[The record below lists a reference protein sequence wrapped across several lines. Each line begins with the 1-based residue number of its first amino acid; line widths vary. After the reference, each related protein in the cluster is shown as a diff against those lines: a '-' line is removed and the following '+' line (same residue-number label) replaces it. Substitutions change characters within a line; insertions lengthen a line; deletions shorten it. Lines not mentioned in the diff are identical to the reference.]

1 MKRLA
6 LSSLLIVLCS
16 HAYSQDSTAWEIRAD
31 VLAPLTNN
39 LTFGIE
45 RKFDGFGIQVDYG
58 FPVQMIRYDGNI
70 LLADQPEGDKYDEG
84 HFFKATYK
92 NYTLLK
98 HSRRYALFQISR
110 ASYGNNEDWFTA
122 YGIFVGVGERLNWN
136 KVVLDYYVSLGLG
149 DSSGESR
156 NYHFGFASQATGN
169 PMISLGVALAFP
181 IRKKSL

>member
-1 MKRLA
+1 MKNLA
-6 LSSLLIVLCS
+6 LISFLSVFCYQV
-16 HAYSQDSTAWEIRAD
+16 YSQDSTAWEMRAD

-39 LTFGIE
+39 FTFGIE

-70 LLADQPEGDKYDEG
+70 LLADQPEDEKYDEG
-84 HFFKATYK
+84 HFFKVTYK
-92 NYTLLK
+92 NYNLIK

-122 YGIFVGVGERLNWN
+122 YGIFVGVGERLDWN
-136 KVVLDYYVSLGLG
+136 KVVLDYYISLGLG
-149 DSSGESR
+149 NSSDESR

-181 IRKKSL
+181 IRKTSL